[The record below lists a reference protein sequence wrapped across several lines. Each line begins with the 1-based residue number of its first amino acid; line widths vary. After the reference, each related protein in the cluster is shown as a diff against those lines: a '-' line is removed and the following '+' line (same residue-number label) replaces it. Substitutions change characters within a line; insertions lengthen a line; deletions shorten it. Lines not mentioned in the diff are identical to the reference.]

1 MKRKY
6 IFLIISIIGIS
17 YTWFYNIQYFMTYDE
32 ASLVHFFELA
42 QSNFAGKS
50 FGADLTVVVL
60 TFFVWFIPDARKL
73 KVKAW
78 WVIIPLTFLIAVAFS
93 FPFYL
98 YLREVALEKK
108 NKILLFHL
116 LKKCQRIIG

>member
-1 MKRKY
+1 MMAKLPYFNMKRKY

-17 YTWFYNIQYFMTYDE
+17 YTWFYNVQYYMSYEE

-78 WVIIPLTFLIAVAFS
+78 WIIIPLTFLIAVAFS

-98 YLREVALEKK
+98 YLRELALDRLRASKTV
-108 NKILLFHL
+108 
-116 LKKCQRIIG
+116 